1 MQAGLVLAGV
11 FACAPSVLAQEALQ
25 QQRDQAAS
33 EYEKLSSELT
43 VTGDKLKQLEDEVA
57 GLKKDQT
64 TITAALIQSAKTD
77 KKLQQDIAD
86 IADKLT
92 ALREQKMAFARR
104 CAHGA
109 AFWRRC
115 WPHCSA
121 WG

>member
-1 MQAGLVLAGV
+1 MAGV
-11 FACAPSVLAQEALQ
+11 FACAPSALAQEALQ

-57 GLKKDQT
+57 GLKKDQA

-86 IADKLT
+86 IADKLICCASRKT
-92 ALREQKMAFARR
+92 ASVHR

-109 AFWRRC
+109 ACWRRC
-115 WPHCSA
+115 WLRCSA